1 MVGSNP
7 SCPTFPPSPPP
18 GRPEPTPPLS
28 AQAPI
33 GPSPTCHPS
42 DGMVGSNPS
51 CPTFPPSPPRPDGTN
66 AASQCAGANRP
77 EPHLPPLRRNG
88 WVQPFLPDLSPEPSP
103 RPAGTNAA
111 SQCAGANRPEP
122 HLPPLRRNG
131 WVQPFLPD
139 LPPSPPPAG
148 RNQRLLSVR
157 RRQSAPRSVA
167 AQCLR
172 GAERKLEMTRAD
184 DLRQVRTLQMR
195 VDTRENSLGNLGA
208 LLPGLHRLKL
218 NNSLLASVRDLGTSL
233 ARLRVL
239 WVSRC
244 GLEDLDGIGSFASLK
259 VGRGGPGRRAGSG
272 GGGGRRIPAAGG
284 EWVTVAAGR
293 RVPVSGGSRLS
304 PGSGSHA
311 SIEFVRSYLLSAAW
325 VQSTVLSA
333 WRVQAGNRERRSLP
347 DAGSQSERG
356 DGQRNKLGRHRWPWA
371 VDTGG
376 RRRRRIPAVSG
387 RGIPAV
393 RVPWVPAVREP
404 WMPAGSGR
412 RIRAVS
418 GRR

>member
-259 VGRGGPGRRAGSG
+259 ELYASYNNISELSPLCLLDQLEILDLEGNSVEEVAQVQLLGLCAQLHTLTLQGNPVCLRPHPRSPAAPDYNCRAEVRRLIPHLRVLDEVPAGRTSPRAAGTPTLDWLMVQEAVKKAGGGLGDGAGPGTSRDPH
-272 GGGGRRIPAAGG
+272 PA
-284 EWVTVAAGR
+284 
-293 RVPVSGGSRLS
+293 
-304 PGSGSHA
+304 
-311 SIEFVRSYLLSAAW
+311 
-325 VQSTVLSA
+325 
-333 WRVQAGNRERRSLP
+333 
-347 DAGSQSERG
+347 
-356 DGQRNKLGRHRWPWA
+356 
-371 VDTGG
+371 
-376 RRRRRIPAVSG
+376 
-387 RGIPAV
+387 
-393 RVPWVPAVREP
+393 
-404 WMPAGSGR
+404 
-412 RIRAVS
+412 
-418 GRR
+418 